1 MSNKFKVLI
10 SNDMKIAFIVC
21 AALVIVACNT
31 TQTTAPVVATTP
43 ATESEAPATNAATSD
58 IAYVDIDM
66 ALSQCD
72 IFNTEGIALQKKTEK
87 AQVSWSQKE
96 QKLQSDAAALQDKYQ
111 RGLITTS
118 NAQLEQEKLQK
129 RAAEYQSA
137 AQTELQKLD
146 EENTVFT
153 NRTRDLVRR
162 AVEEINADRRYKLII
177 NAASLIDADTTLNI
191 TSRVVEVVNRLY
203 AEDNKR

>member
-1 MSNKFKVLI
+1 
-10 SNDMKIAFIVC
+10 MKIAFIVC